1 MKIKFNIVGL
11 SHGAKKQSLMEY
23 AHQAK
28 GKRLALVMDNQNEFD
43 PIAVAVNDGCERIGY
58 VAAQDSEEVRAAMV
72 ASGRKMLLAT
82 CKEWGTKD
90 GSEQGLYLTAEACFD
105 AKMSIEQAYAQVYDD
120 SRFVCW
126 EYSGPTYCISQ
137 LSDIDSNTDML
148 EELLADVQR
157 EKSQREKSLR
167 EKSLRGENAQ
177 ESSQQGENAQDSSL
191 LGENAQEESLSEEM
205 SLMIQGV
212 LANFLKNHCFDYS
225 REMRRT
231 RRRICELLS
240 GIVGDFPREK
250 NDFSSGGKN
259 ESGVSEQVS
268 ESNTACRESESE
280 ASAPVAGAD
289 ALTQGLKALLSDM
302 GFITS
307 SSYRER
313 AARCFFIDTPRTL
326 LQNHTGAYDYSDRID
341 EIERQ
346 LEAFPD
352 NLYSYFRADPVDF
365 LRRIFYRRVPRKQMV
380 QLLSGIILM
389 IQNGR
394 VEEVK
399 QWGKHGDRESL
410 EAMKCLGSRKQMD
423 ATIRAA
429 IVDDCLV
436 EISKK
441 TYKNSYAPM
450 IKYQADWYPIYRML
464 QEIGEYGKGEEERF
478 CKRMAS
484 LKEKPGL
491 KGNPCKRKDLTQA
504 ADDIFENKNASEWRK
519 ISQEELRK
527 SNVQD
532 SKFNRYCNII
542 ERFQALLK
550 EGFSNRGFDFEEFC
564 Q

>member
-43 PIAVAVNDGCERIGY
+43 PIAVAVKDGCERIGY
-58 VAAQDSEEVRAAMV
+58 VAAQDSEEVRASMV

-82 CKEWGTKD
+82 CKGWGTKD
-90 GSEQGLYLTAEACFD
+90 GSEQGLYLTAEACFE
-105 AKMSIEQAYAQVYDD
+105 AKVPMEEAYAQVYDD
-120 SRFVCW
+120 SQFAGW
-126 EYSGPTYCISQ
+126 QYSGPTYCISQ

-148 EELLADVQR
+148 EELLADVQL
-157 EKSQREKSLR
+157 ELSADVQQELSADIQLEPSADIQQEPSADIQRK
-167 EKSLRGENAQ
+167 Q
-177 ESSQQGENAQDSSL
+177 
-191 LGENAQEESLSEEM
+191 LSEDLEPM
-205 SLMIQGV
+205 LKDL
-212 LANFLKNHCFDYS
+212 LADFLKNHCFDYS

-231 RRRICELLS
+231 RRRISEQIS
-240 GIVGDFPREK
+240 GIVMEFSKENPASEVSKRDLASDASKGD
-250 NDFSSGGKN
+250 S
-259 ESGVSEQVS
+259 
-268 ESNTACRESESE
+268 
-280 ASAPVAGAD
+280 ASD
-289 ALTQGLKALLSDM
+289 ASKENPTSDEDSALAFLKQGLADLLADM

-307 SSYRER
+307 SHYRER

-326 LQNHTGAYDYSDRID
+326 LQNHTGAYDYSDRLD
-341 EIERQ
+341 EIEHQ
-346 LEAFPD
+346 LETFPD
-352 NLYSYFRADPVDF
+352 NLYCYFKADPVDF

-394 VEEVK
+394 VDEVK

-410 EAMKCLGSRKQMD
+410 EAMKCLGSRKKMD

-436 EISKK
+436 KISDVNGKGGFVK
-441 TYKNSYAPM
+441 L
-450 IKYQADWYPIYRML
+450 IKYQSDWYPIYRML
-464 QEIGEYGKGEEERF
+464 QEMGEYGDGEEERF

-550 EGFSNRGFDFEEFC
+550 EGFGNRGFDFEEFC